1 VLAGLARFQGTA
13 EAFWPV
19 YLRAIGEALPARRVL
34 LLTSAVGRPWQAR
47 AQWASGAADHD
58 DDAQWTLDLVGRA
71 SPALPLVLRNEHDE
85 LALAMLPG
93 RSAEGTGPVAAV
105 VALAVDA
112 GVWDEPSLQTWATLV
127 ASIPSVW
134 LASTAGEPAA
144 VPSASP
150 DDDRGAAGQVG
161 SAGPVPDEV
170 LRRAERVHE
179 VLQTSLRLQQQDRF
193 MALAMAVCNEIALQ
207 YRCERVSLGWVKG
220 HYVRLS
226 AVSHVENFDP
236 RAGATRAL
244 EAAMEEA
251 MDQACVLAV
260 PPQADGGQAVQAH
273 QAYAEAVGLRGAV
286 VSVPLADGQSVHAV
300 LTLERQAGALQ
311 PEEQWELQLLMQ
323 SVSRWMRHLQHH
335 DRWWGARLRDAVAQH
350 WAGLLRPRHTAAK
363 LGVAAAAASV
373 VLLLLLPLALPCRCD
388 PGDPQPGPPV
398 HARPL
403 RRLPEPCECAGW

>member
-1 VLAGLARFQGTA
+1 MQADLLSSMSPAAQGAARVLAGLARFQGTA

-220 HYVRLS
+220 HYVRCRRS
-226 AVSHVENFDP
+226 ATSRTSTPGRAP
-236 RAGATRAL
+236 RGRSRRRWRRRWIRPACWPCRRRPMEVRPFRPTRP
-244 EAAMEEA
+244 MPRRW
-251 MDQACVLAV
+251 ACAV
-260 PPQADGGQAVQAH
+260 P
-273 QAYAEAVGLRGAV
+273 
-286 VSVPLADGQSVHAV
+286 
-300 LTLERQAGALQ
+300 
-311 PEEQWELQLLMQ
+311 W
-323 SVSRWMRHLQHH
+323 
-335 DRWWGARLRDAVAQH
+335 
-350 WAGLLRPRHTAAK
+350 
-363 LGVAAAAASV
+363 
-373 VLLLLLPLALPCRCD
+373 
-388 PGDPQPGPPV
+388 
-398 HARPL
+398 
-403 RRLPEPCECAGW
+403 